1 MTLVKILTQVSLLFV
16 WSKKIHRKWKRL
28 LLRGKFS
35 PSSPK
40 MIGVKRPQ
48 GIEISTKILKKLS
61 YRKKLKNLLKTHNQL
76 SLLTSPPSPK
86 NPNLSR
92 YNSNVTKTKQKSVKQ
107 CATGTSVE
115 PWRAKHVFGAKS
127 STRYSRWTMARK
139 GPKRYAMSA
148 VGIGIMKLSIILQNT
163 FMTLIYDNKKH

>member
-40 MIGVKRPQ
+40 MIEVKRPQ

-61 YRKKLKNLLKTHNQL
+61 YRKKLKNLLKTHN
-76 SLLTSPPSPK
+76 PK

-148 VGIGIMKLSIILQNT
+148 VAIGIMKLSIILQNT